1 MGFDLSRQNGEQF
14 LEGVRDVSRT
24 PQDRARAAMRLH
36 MFPSLTEEVLA
47 LGRDPDLPE
56 LTSYWV
62 GDAAFSLVM
71 HWHLPPDDT
80 DFAGFAAGATSRV
93 RERMEHLR
101 SKLPEGWTIERVRGV
116 TGDEHAELRPLLG
129 AVHLPDTDATMKPRT
144 IISVRGRFLLCSDAG
159 GEWYVGQED
168 KQHWF
173 TCEIGPLP
181 DLDAAIRALTA

>member
-1 MGFDLSRQNGEQF
+1 
-14 LEGVRDVSRT
+14 
-24 PQDRARAAMRLH
+24 MRLH

-144 IISVRGRFLLCSDAG
+144 IISVRGRFLLCSDGLSGMVPDGELLAIAG
-159 GEWYVGQED
+159 AGSPSAAAWNLIDRANRSGLVGRYMNTTSSRFVNTQ
-168 KQHWF
+168 
-173 TCEIGPLP
+173 T
-181 DLDAAIRALTA
+181 